1 MIHKNKNIYQKL
13 VNNFQWEIYL
23 VVYFYLITGENFG
36 ALAMSEPNSGSDV
49 VSMKSRAE
57 KKGLLTSYLSPY
69 FFFLL
74 IIRVS
79 FMCLY
84 VNLNVNIY

>member
-1 MIHKNKNIYQKL
+1 
-13 VNNFQWEIYL
+13 
-23 VVYFYLITGENFG
+23 
-36 ALAMSEPNSGSDV
+36 MSEPNSGSDV